1 MYDKGWTKKNG
12 GRRIEIV
19 RPMDDGSRRKKM
31 MTIGLSEIAGFACID
46 AKTSFFFMQL
56 RTNISQK

>member
-1 MYDKGWTKKNG
+1 MIKAGRKKND

-19 RPMDDGSRRKKM
+19 RPMDDGGRRKKM
-31 MTIGLSEIAGFACID
+31 MAIGLSEIAGFACID